1 MSTKKTTTTTP
12 KAVVILKGLDATN
25 SVVAEEHVGL
35 FEYYDQLHAIL
46 DEDVTLRLEKGIRR
60 VVGQIYNEKG
70 ELDQEF
76 GNDYDAS
83 GKIVRSR
90 IVFADGTI
98 SER

>member
-1 MSTKKTTTTTP
+1 MSKKGSAKKP
-12 KAVVILKGLDATN
+12 KAVVILKGLDATDT
-25 SVVAEEHVGL
+25 VVAEEHIGL
-35 FEYYDQLHAIL
+35 FEYYDQLHAML
-46 DEDVTLRLEKGIRR
+46 DEDPSMRLEKGVRR
-60 VVGQIYNEKG
+60 VVGQIYNENG

-76 GNDYDAS
+76 GNDYDDT

>member
-1 MSTKKTTTTTP
+1 MNVRKTSNIP
-12 KAVVILKGLDATN
+12 RAVVILMGFDATDT
-25 SVVAEEHVGL
+25 VVAEENISL

-46 DEDVTLRLEKGIRR
+46 DDDVSLRLEKGIRR
-60 VVGQIYNEKG
+60 VVGKIYNEKG

-76 GNDYDAS
+76 ENDYDGT

>member
-1 MSTKKTTTTTP
+1 MKAKKTTNTP
-12 KAVVILKGLDATN
+12 KSVVILKGFDAKR
-25 SVVAEEHVGL
+25 SIVVEEHIGL

-46 DEDVTLRLEKGIRR
+46 DEDVTLRLEKGIRH
-60 VVGQIYNEKG
+60 VVGHIYNEKG

-76 GNDYDAS
+76 ENDYDET
-83 GKIVRSR
+83 GKFVRSR

>member
-1 MSTKKTTTTTP
+1 MNSKMTTNTP
-12 KAVVILKGLDATN
+12 KAVVILKGLDAAN
-25 SVVAEEHVGL
+25 AIVSEEHIGL
-35 FEYYDQLHAIL
+35 FEYYDQLHAVL
-46 DEDVTLRLEKGIRR
+46 DEDVSMRLEKGIRR

-76 GNDYDAS
+76 GNDYDET
-83 GKIVRSR
+83 GQIVRSR